1 MSKESLKMSNGKK
14 DSLQITRYLLDKM
27 GEDKELGWF
36 NMLGDLSDEDVSEYG
51 MGMDMFNRM
60 SEWSNR
66 VNLINCKL
74 VDGKMVWND
83 THRIIIS
90 NV

>member
-1 MSKESLKMSNGKK
+1 MLETKLFKERK
-14 DSLQITRYLLDKM
+14 DSLQITRYLLDTM
-27 GEDKELGWF
+27 GEGKELGWLSV
-36 NMLGDLSDEDVSEYG
+36 LGDIGDEDVSEYG
-51 MGMDMFNRM
+51 MSMKQLNDMRV
-60 SEWSNR
+60 WDNR